1 MTCRTL
7 RRSAFAVALTTALSL
22 VPGGAAEAAGPRWR
36 DATPRQTRVLEGRSI
51 LLDLWSR
58 LVSVIGGAR
67 SDAGVVAD
75 GNG

>member
-1 MTCRTL
+1 MTCRTF
-7 RRSAFAVALTTALSL
+7 RRAAFAVTLTTALSL
-22 VPGGAAEAAGPRWR
+22 VSGGAAEAAGPRWR
-36 DATPRQTRVLEGRSI
+36 DATPGQTRVLEGRSI

-67 SDAGVVAD
+67 SDAGLAAD